1 MASARQDVKAQLA
14 EAQEG
19 YDELQRKAGELR
31 LIADSE
37 VDRVFQVEQ
46 AAFDRLQTVL
56 PVPAPQYRTRAH
68 ASTHLR
74 AHGTPRTTTCFL
86 FLHHFG

>member
-37 VDRVFQVEQ
+37 VDRVRQVEQ

-68 ASTHLR
+68 ASTHMR
-74 AHGTPRTTTCFL
+74 AHGTARTTMCFL
-86 FLHHFG
+86 FLHHPG